1 MYAESLRQRLNEFG
15 LISELVTLRGDSNN
29 NVVQG
34 AVQDA
39 SRRRVLFACVIN
51 EQNALHRSL
60 TVNILHGQ
68 QQGKKEL

>member
-1 MYAESLRQRLNEFG
+1 MYAESVRLRLNDVG
-15 LISELVTLRGDSNN
+15 LITELVVLRSDSNVN
-29 NVVQG
+29 IVQG

-39 SRRRVLFACVIN
+39 ARRQVLFACVIN

-68 QQGKKEL
+68 QQG